1 MAKMRLHNSPAPHY
15 ASSGSGPV
23 AGAGELPPKGPGP
36 AGMRKTSAVGK
47 SGYLNQNGSGS
58 APKGMKTIM
67 EGAVTRPK
75 GGGY

>member
-23 AGAGELPPKGPGP
+23 SGAGELPAKGPGP
-36 AGMRKTSAVGK
+36 AGMRKTSAMGK
-47 SGYLNQNGSGS
+47 AGGSTVCS
-58 APKGMKTIM
+58 APGGMKTYS
-67 EGAVTRPK
+67 EGAVTKPK